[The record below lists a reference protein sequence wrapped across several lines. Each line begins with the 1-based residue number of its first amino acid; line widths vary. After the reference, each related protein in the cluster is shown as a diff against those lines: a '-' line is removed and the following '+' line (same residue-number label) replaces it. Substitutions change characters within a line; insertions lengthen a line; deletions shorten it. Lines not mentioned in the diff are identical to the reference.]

1 MKKVQRREQVG
12 GTKKRI
18 RRVKA
23 MIDGKVMLNDREGGR
38 EKVALAINLICAA
51 ALLLCAHS
59 LRNTHVLW
67 SPLTSTRCVCG
78 FVCFLSYLANG
89 HCGRFWWYTEK
100 ACFLILIKLNA
111 SSSVFQGR

>member
-1 MKKVQRREQVG
+1 MKKVQRGEQVG

-51 ALLLCAHS
+51 AMC
-59 LRNTHVLW
+59 
-67 SPLTSTRCVCG
+67 PLTTKHTCTMVPPDINTMCVWG
-78 FVCFLSYLANG
+78 FFYLFFFSYLANG